1 MICLIP
7 LLDVL
12 VTFTT
17 FVHKSQY
24 TILAVGQVRS
34 GWETETNA

>member
-7 LLDVL
+7 LLHVL

-24 TILAVGQVRS
+24 SILAVGQVHG
-34 GWETETNA
+34 GWETN